1 MTMSNDRNTVNQ
13 ATIPELSTDQRN
25 ESTVFKRGTTILIL
39 IRKSKK
45 IPKSAKRCSMC
56 ESDSKYLSQTIE
68 ISFNHFYELNHD
80 ITVSLPWINAYYPNV
95 KVQPGSQVR
104 KAELHE

>member
-1 MTMSNDRNTVNQ
+1 
-13 ATIPELSTDQRN
+13 
-25 ESTVFKRGTTILIL
+25 
-39 IRKSKK
+39 
-45 IPKSAKRCSMC
+45 MC